1 MLCAGLDALFAQGVR
16 QAEAGEF
23 TRRAFLNGKMG
34 LSEAEA
40 VHDLITAR
48 TAEAAQ
54 NAAAQVMGAVGSPVQ
69 QMRDEL
75 LGMVA
80 HFHAVVDFPDED
92 IDPVLFE
99 DAAALLHRTTSR
111 LYSMAESY
119 ERGRIL
125 REGVPCV
132 ILGRPNAGKSTLLN
146 TLLGRE
152 RAIVTDIPGTT
163 RDSSRRM
170 SRSDRFCSA

>member
-1 MLCAGLDALFAQGVR
+1 M
-16 QAEAGEF
+16 
-23 TRRAFLNGKMG
+23 RRHRSWAP
-34 LSEAEA
+34 
-40 VHDLITAR
+40 
-48 TAEAAQ
+48 
-54 NAAAQVMGAVGSPVQ
+54 VGSPVQ

-132 ILGRPNAGKSTLLN
+132 ILG
-146 TLLGRE
+146 
-152 RAIVTDIPGTT
+152 
-163 RDSSRRM
+163 SRTPA
-170 SRSDRFCSA
+170 SPHC

>member
-1 MLCAGLDALFAQGVR
+1 MPRIDSRAVCRPGRSVRAGRAAGR
-16 QAEAGEF
+16 GGEF

-80 HFHAVVDFPDED
+80 HFHAVVDFPDETL
-92 IDPVLFE
+92 IRCCSRTPQRCCTARQAVCTAWQKAMSAAVFLEKAYRALSSEGRTPVSP
-99 DAAALLHRTTSR
+99 H
-111 LYSMAESY
+111 
-119 ERGRIL
+119 
-125 REGVPCV
+125 C
-132 ILGRPNAGKSTLLN
+132 
-146 TLLGRE
+146 
-152 RAIVTDIPGTT
+152 
-163 RDSSRRM
+163 
-170 SRSDRFCSA
+170 

>member
-1 MLCAGLDALFAQGVR
+1 M
-16 QAEAGEF
+16 
-23 TRRAFLNGKMG
+23 
-34 LSEAEA
+34 
-40 VHDLITAR
+40 
-48 TAEAAQ
+48 
-54 NAAAQVMGAVGSPVQ
+54 
-69 QMRDEL
+69 
-75 LGMVA
+75 A

-152 RAIVTDIPGTT
+152 RAIVTDIPA
-163 RDSSRRM
+163 RPAISSRRM
-170 SRSDRFCSA
+170 SRSDRFCFA

>member
-1 MLCAGLDALFAQGVR
+1 M
-16 QAEAGEF
+16 
-23 TRRAFLNGKMG
+23 
-34 LSEAEA
+34 
-40 VHDLITAR
+40 
-48 TAEAAQ
+48 
-54 NAAAQVMGAVGSPVQ
+54 
-69 QMRDEL
+69 
-75 LGMVA
+75 
-80 HFHAVVDFPDED
+80 
-92 IDPVLFE
+92 LFE

-163 RDSSRRM
+163 RDLIEENVKVGQILLRVTDTAGLRNTDDPVEQAGIDRAMAEASGFLAHPGCVRRLQ
-170 SRSDRFCSA
+170 AHQ

>member
-1 MLCAGLDALFAQGVR
+1 M
-16 QAEAGEF
+16 
-23 TRRAFLNGKMG
+23 
-34 LSEAEA
+34 
-40 VHDLITAR
+40 HDLITAR

-69 QMRDEL
+69 QMREEL
-75 LGMVA
+75 IGMVA

-111 LYSMAESY
+111 LYAMAESY

-132 ILGRPNAGKSTLLN
+132 ILGRRTRASPRCSTPCWAGSV
-146 TLLGRE
+146 R
-152 RAIVTDIPGTT
+152 
-163 RDSSRRM
+163 SSRI
-170 SRSDRFCSA
+170 SRVRRAT